1 MTQANQT
8 QSGVLTGVL
17 TGVLISV
24 FAKTAGPNWRPIST
38 LYKYL

>member
-8 QSGVLTGVL
+8 QSGVL
-17 TGVLISV
+17 ISV
-24 FAKTAGPNWRPIST
+24 FAKTAGTNWRPIST